1 QATRD
6 GMNAIQALA
15 FVERHGI
22 VLESAR
28 HATLPSLA
36 QAIAGKPLRGSWWG
50 HPHGR
55 EIFAATRALRGSAQ
69 ILTCRIVDGRTTYV
83 HERLWPAL
91 ARMAERFAP
100 ARIARLQ
107 EVHTTRGRHRVEEIA
122 FPLWL
127 PVHAAAEAG
136 TLDVAEAQA
145 RLAMLF
151 SAGDTLA

>member
-1 QATRD
+1 
-6 GMNAIQALA
+6 MNAIQALA

-28 HATLPSLA
+28 HATLPSIA
-36 QAIAGKPLRGSWWG
+36 QAIAGKPVRGSWWG
-50 HPHGR
+50 HPQGR
-55 EIFAATRALRGSAQ
+55 EIFAATRALRGSPHV
-69 ILTCRIVDGRTTYV
+69 LTCRIVDGRISFV

-91 ARMAERFAP
+91 ARLAERFAP

-107 EVHTTRGRHRVEEIA
+107 EVHTTRGRHRVDEVA

-136 TLDVAEAQA
+136 QLEVAEAEAQ
-145 RLAMLF
+145 LAMLLLP
-151 SAGDTLA
+151 AGRGEA